1 MGLYDRD
8 YMRKDWDKK
17 EKEGHRILSAISE
30 LFDKL
35 SDKLPVNDLI
45 KPKSV
50 PTHTPPKS
58 LLYVIY
64 FLMFLSFALL
74 LYILLSSL

>member
-17 EKEGHRILSAISE
+17 GKEGHRILSAISE

-35 SDKLPVNDLI
+35 SDKFPVNDPI

-50 PTHTPPKS
+50 PSYTPSKP
-58 LLYVIY
+58 LLYLI
-64 FLMFLSFALL
+64 FSLMFLSFVLL